1 MGSIASIKKA
11 ASPIVAVNTATKDP
25 KEIRPWIYCVTT
37 IIAPPHPGI
46 APKKA
51 AIPTWNFCVLDK
63 KFFTSNFVKLSNPIK
78 TKRVNPTKTDTWI

>member
-78 TKRVNPTKTDTWI
+78 TKRVNPTKTDT